1 MNQKHLQLVLR
12 DVCRDDEALL
22 FEWEKDPLVR
32 KTSFNTDQI
41 SLSTHKVWFKE
52 KLNSQDVFI
61 WILECQGKPCGWV
74 RIEKS
79 GKEFKLHYLI
89 AASHRGRKLS
99 SVMLKMALN
108 KVCTIFSEITLIAYI
123 LPDNMASYKALA
135 RAGFQLES
143 EDTEKYTFIYE
154 CT

>member
-1 MNQKHLQLVLR
+1 MTIISHSKKFI
-12 DVCRDDEALL
+12 DI
-22 FEWEKDPLVR
+22 
-32 KTSFNTDQI
+32 KTPKTAGTSTEQYLSF
-41 SLSTHKVWFKE
+41 
-52 KLNSQDVFI
+52 
-61 WILECQGKPCGWV
+61 
-74 RIEKS
+74 
-79 GKEFKLHYLI
+79 
-89 AASHRGRKLS
+89 RGRKLS